1 MKSGIYRLLFTVLLF
16 TLVSSAAQA
25 QKEEIKFFNSKWV
38 LVDQRTYYT
47 VKGSSVGK
55 NEASQ
60 PIKVY
65 TERAEF
71 TSLYVKR
78 YEYTS
83 TMSETDYSVT
93 FLVNVEY
100 KEDGGDIYDE
110 VSLGLGD
117 DNSNNRKG
125 VTNKPDLTRDVG
137 TETVTAKWSRPPTV
151 FNLAPGQKYEFNYK
165 SVGSVDYHANYP
177 EALRF
182 SYKADICPYEFDIFT
197 LRDNESEDQ
206 AFDLAFEHAH
216 RTMSSD
222 YETGSFH
229 SVIELPEDLDAS
241 IDDEPHN
248 YSVLWLG
255 LHIHFMDYHI
265 YPIYLYRYNSGE
277 PLDASVIRTA
287 PDSPGEFGDTELP
300 DGVDAEDFDPD
311 DIIPPVI
318 VILVGTGAVAYWR
331 KRKKEAKRRKQ
342 EDDEEDDDEEKEEN
356 EKDEDDKRE
365 KKPASKYK
373 MILYKDF
380 GDTLYYGESPQLVGA
395 RIEEITQDGQHFD
408 RPDLSAR
415 IQIFEKENIHI
426 TQTGRYKNY
435 QSAMVEVQQGA
446 DLSSGSAA
454 LTFIY
459 MANGGSLTMEA
470 RFKVCDRSAIIVK
483 DEICFAAGLEAEQYM
498 EFILQG
504 SLVKSPS
511 IEVSMLDGNNHFICG
526 VSEGD
531 REGLFRVD
539 LKELGFTPDDENAI
553 PGKPEFYTCE
563 IKVQKPFTKQV
574 EYVVEEFKVVRI
586 HLGLQVQLT
595 ALKAYLVEPG
605 STYKKEILPTKR
617 KPNLEVAQSQIDYT
631 IFTVDE
637 NGQLISPI
645 PDDDPEFI
653 FEDVF
658 IADSDKCLL
667 VKDKDKIN
675 DKDNNEVLKPCE
687 TLGFKYHYIS
697 VEPQNMVRGVLC
709 PENGY
714 LMAPNRSLV
723 KVTIKARWKGQT
735 FTTQM
740 LVPLIS
746 QPYRELKIE
755 PGSDVV
761 HASLDVMNQDHARRR
776 ELEEMLYKLKTDPNF
791 VQLQPLWY
799 KIYVML
805 EGYHE
810 NFGFYDPD
818 FNGIVDIFRRYTRG
832 EIGTVFVNK
841 HVMNAEEEDEYAFYA
856 TLSSMESS
864 IAVIGLRIGLGF
876 VTGGA
881 SEVIIAPVF
890 AMNTVRS
897 YVNSGLDHVWGPL
910 DSTGAAIAFCCVKV
924 GLEEAFGRGVGKA
937 ASWIG
942 GKISSTFKPL
952 YEAGMAAIEKSK
964 LTNKLTRS
972 GGFSSKGVTD
982 TAKKGLDAGK
992 KLRSQAAAEG
1002 EQLCKKAVEKTA
1014 EKTAGKAAESGAKTA
1029 GKKAVSAAGR
1039 KVEEEAAKSGI
1050 DLASL
1055 ARESHE
1061 YAQRDAQ
1068 RIVDNFRRVMN
1079 NPTAT
1084 KEECRRAA
1092 LALQSSKGAQE
1103 ILKQQPSDLLRAN
1116 FNAQMQEVYKE
1127 VDSVWAKKMAKSHPG
1142 TTEDQ
1147 FFIYSASGNSARDA
1161 ARGYT
1166 VPADR
1171 DVSPMMRTKYG
1182 TVIELDEAIQTQSYA
1197 EAFFEVTYKDI
1208 IASQKEMIMNL
1219 QKFDQAVVN
1228 SVTGKESYGIDLG
1241 RIIDNLR
1248 QSEKLLDPKKVMSAF
1263 KDKSMVFFEQANAI
1277 KLNAL
1282 PLYEQGFK
1290 EEACHLFGFAERLV
1304 KEGLRQ
1310 NTKQV
1315 ARIIDARANV
1325 VLSKGVE
1332 IPGLKKMYSQN
1343 AVIKNVVDG
1352 HIAIQDGREILAEH
1366 FNTTF
1371 EKAISD
1377 GADMI
1382 GVINDML

>member
-1 MKSGIYRLLFTVLLF
+1 MKSGIYRLLFSVLLF

-38 LVDQRTYYT
+38 LVDQRTYYEL
-47 VKGSSVGK
+47 KGGHVEK

-60 PIKVY
+60 PIHVY

-71 TSLYVKR
+71 TSSYDKR

-83 TMSETDYSVT
+83 TLSETENSVT
-93 FLVNVEY
+93 FIVNVVY
-100 KEDGGDIYDE
+100 KEDGGDIYE
-110 VSLGLGD
+110 SISLGEGD
-117 DNSNNRKG
+117 DVSNNRKG
-125 VTNKPDLTRDVG
+125 VTHAADITRDVG
-137 TETVTAKWSRPPTV
+137 SETVSVKWSSPPTV
-151 FNLAPGQKYEFNYK
+151 FILAPGQKYDFNYETNGFIT
-165 SVGSVDYHANYP
+165 SHAGIDFSTI
-177 EALRF
+177 EAQITPF
-182 SYKADICPYEFDIFT
+182 TWGAYE
-197 LRDNESEDQ
+197 LRDNETEDQ
-206 AFDLAFEHAH
+206 AFDLAIKDAWREID
-216 RTMSSD
+216 RMSDSKS
-222 YETGSFH
+222 GSFH
-229 SVIELPEDLDAS
+229 NVIEIPEGLDAS
-241 IDDEPHN
+241 IDDDPHN

-255 LHIHFMDYHI
+255 LRIHFMDYNI
-265 YPIYLYRYNSGE
+265 YPIYLYRYNAGD
-277 PLDASVIRTA
+277 PIDASVIRTA
-287 PDSPGEFGDTELP
+287 PDGPGEFGDTELP
-300 DGVDAEDFDPD
+300 DGIDAEDFDPD

-318 VILVGTGAVAYWR
+318 GIVMGTGAVAYWR
-331 KRKKEAKRRKQ
+331 KRKKQ
-342 EDDEEDDDEEKEEN
+342 EKKKNKDDDEEDGEEEDVVNEE
-356 EKDEDDKRE
+356 EKRE

-395 RIEEITQDGQHFD
+395 RIEEIAQDGQHFD

-498 EFILQG
+498 EFFLQG
-504 SLVKSPS
+504 SLAKSPS
-511 IEVSMLDGNNHFICG
+511 IEVSMLDGNDHFICG
-526 VSEGD
+526 VSAGD
-531 REGLFRVD
+531 REGLFRVN
-539 LKELGFTPDDENAI
+539 LKELGFTPNDENAI
-553 PGKPEFYTCE
+553 PGTPEFYTCE
-563 IKVQKPFTKQV
+563 IKVQKPFTQEV

-658 IADSDKCLL
+658 IADSEKCMLF
-667 VKDKDKIN
+667 KDKDNK
-675 DKDNNEVLKPCE
+675 EVPKPCE

-697 VEPQNMVRGVLC
+697 VEPQNLVRGVLC

-714 LMAPNRSLV
+714 LMSPNRSLA
-723 KVTIKARWKGQT
+723 KVTIKAHWKGQT

-761 HASLDVMNQDHARRR
+761 HASLDVMNQDHTRRR
-776 ELEEMLYKLKTDPNF
+776 ELESMLEKLKSDPNF

-799 KIYVML
+799 KIHVML

-832 EIGTVFVNK
+832 DIGTVFVNK
-841 HVMNAEEEDEYAFYA
+841 HVMNADEEDEYAFYA

-881 SEVIIAPVF
+881 SEVVLTPVF

-910 DSTGAAIAFCCVKV
+910 DSTGAAIAFCSLKV
-924 GLEEAFGRGVGKA
+924 VFEEGFGRKIGEA
-937 ASWIG
+937 AAWAG

-952 YEAGMAAIEKSK
+952 YEAGMAAMEKSK

-1014 EKTAGKAAESGAKTA
+1014 EKTAGKTAESGAKTA

-1039 KVEEEAAKSGI
+1039 TVEEEAAKSGI

-1055 ARESHE
+1055 ARESQE
-1061 YAQRDAQ
+1061 FAQRDAQ

-1084 KEECRRAA
+1084 KEECRRAT

-1147 FFIYSASGNSARDA
+1147 FFIFSASGNSARDA

-1325 VLSKGVE
+1325 VLSKGIE

-1366 FNTTF
+1366 FHTTF

>member
-25 QKEEIKFFNSKWV
+25 QKDEIKYFNSKWV
-38 LVDQRTYYT
+38 LVDQRTYYR

-71 TSLYVKR
+71 ASSYAKR

-83 TMSETDYSVT
+83 TMSETENSVT
-93 FLVNVEY
+93 FIVNAVY
-100 KEDGGDIYDE
+100 KEDGGDIYDGPI
-110 VSLGLGD
+110 SLGLGD

-125 VTNKPDLTRDVG
+125 VTHKPDLTRDVG
-137 TETVTAKWSRPPTV
+137 SQTVSVKWSRPPTV
-151 FNLAPGQKYEFNYK
+151 FMLAPGQKYDFNYETNGVINTHGYD
-165 SVGSVDYHANYP
+165 SGTI
-177 EALRF
+177 EAYITPF
-182 SYKADICPYEFDIFT
+182 TWGAYE
-197 LRDNESEDQ
+197 LRDNEAEDQ
-206 AFDLAFEHAH
+206 AFDLAFKDARREID
-216 RTMSSD
+216 RMRNSES
-222 YETGSFH
+222 GSFH
-229 SVIELPEDLDAS
+229 SVIEIPEGLDAS
-241 IDDEPHN
+241 IDDDPHN
-248 YSVLWLG
+248 YSVFYLG
-255 LHIHFMDYHI
+255 LEIHFMDYDI
-265 YPIYLYRYNSGE
+265 YPIFLYRYNAGDD

-318 VILVGTGAVAYWR
+318 GIVMGTGAVAYWR
-331 KRKKEAKRRKQ
+331 KRKKQ
-342 EDDEEDDDEEKEEN
+342 EKKKNKDDDEEDGEEEDVVNEE
-356 EKDEDDKRE
+356 EKRE

-498 EFILQG
+498 EFFLQG

-511 IEVSMLDGNNHFICG
+511 IEVSMLDGNDHFICG

-1084 KEECRRAA
+1084 KEECRRAT